1 MPLTCGRYGCEYMPV
16 VHVTGLCRCLFI
28 RLWCVAALRASRGCG
43 WLCSWRWVS
52 VRPYWSAACRRT
64 AGSWRPPWEDTCSVQ
79 ISVSPSHTPVSLSHA
94 RVSLSR
100 TPVSLGHY
108 RVAITADRWT
118 TAFLPPWEDT
128 WSLQVSITP
137 MITISYHHAN
147 SDRGCRRRNGQG
159 CLVKELDGVGWGW
172 GNILCRLK

>member
-1 MPLTCGRYGCEYMPV
+1 MPV
-16 VHVTGLCRCLFI
+16 FVYQVVVCGGSPCVTPLRLALQLALGLSQAVLVCCLPPDS
-28 RLWCVAALRASRGCG
+28 RLLAATLGGYLLS
-43 WLCSWRWVS
+43 
-52 VRPYWSAACRRT
+52 T
-64 AGSWRPPWEDTCSVQ
+64 DTGQSQ
-79 ISVSPSHTPVSLSHA
+79 SYSPVSLSHA

-100 TPVSLGHY
+100 TLVSLGHY

-128 WSLQVSITP
+128 WSLLVSITP